1 MWTSEYDLK
10 TLRVDA
16 NFFENGEKN
25 LRFQKYP
32 DTFGLGLYLVSFN
45 FGEQNKASKIHN
57 YADAKQSALEIGTSL
72 FVSFFVQLFNSKK
85 YIVWV
90 CFCLYSHVATVNTVM
105 FG

>member
-32 DTFGLGLYLVSFN
+32 DTCGLGLYLVSFN

-57 YADAKQSALEIGTSL
+57 YADAKQSAGVRNWNE
-72 FVSFFVQLFNSKK
+72 F
-85 YIVWV
+85 V
-90 CFCLYSHVATVNTVM
+90 CFFFCSA
-105 FG
+105 F